1 MKLNLSVK
9 GSIAPAALL
18 SVLCFGWVRA
28 DPIPDDPVELPAV
41 NVTASGGGLSV
52 AALAGASA
60 GSEGLISN
68 RRLNAMPM
76 LRPGDALESIPG
88 LIVTQHAGDGKA
100 NQYFLRG
107 FNLDHGTDF
116 STTLGGVPIN
126 MPSHAHGQG
135 YTDLNFLIPELVE
148 KIRYRKG
155 PYYAEEGDFSS
166 AGAAHLD
173 YYRALESAS
182 AQLSI
187 GAGGYVRSLFTGS
200 PHVGAGHLLYGL
212 EILHNNG
219 PWQVPENYRKLN
231 GVLRYTEG
239 TRSNGFALT
248 AMAYQGKWTST
259 DQIPLRAVTNGSLN
273 RLGSLDPTSGGV
285 TSRYSLS
292 GEWNQRDK
300 TSVTQVSL
308 WGLQSSLDLWSNFQY
323 CLNDFAANGNCNQ
336 GDQFK
341 QSESR
346 LAFGLSASRSLFSRW
361 GEREVVNSFG
371 VQARSD
377 HLSPV
382 GLYASRQRE
391 VVSTVREDR
400 VQQRSFSLW
409 AQSDVQ
415 WTSWL
420 RTVAGLR
427 ANAIDVSVTSNLAL
441 NSAKVN
447 DHLLSPKLSVIFS
460 PARHTEIFLN
470 YGEGFHSND
479 ARAAT
484 IRVDP
489 VDGVTPVQRAP
500 ALVKTR
506 GFELGLKSEWIPAW
520 KTSVALWHLDIDS
533 ELVFLGDAG
542 TTQASRASRRYGL
555 EWTNNYAVNSWLS
568 LDADFAW
575 SHSRFRDAAP
585 EGSHIP
591 DAVGT
596 TANLGLTVDK
606 LGPWSGGV
614 RFRYFGPRPLLE
626 DASLRSASTSLV
638 SFRLGYKVSANTQLS
653 LDIHNLLNRTVNDI
667 EYLYASRL
675 ASEPAPVTDRHFHP
689 AEPRTVRLN
698 ITHRF

>member
-1 MKLNLSVK
+1 M
-9 GSIAPAALL
+9 
-18 SVLCFGWVRA
+18 
-28 DPIPDDPVELPAV
+28 
-41 NVTASGGGLSV
+41 
-52 AALAGASA
+52 
-60 GSEGLISN
+60 
-68 RRLNAMPM
+68 
-76 LRPGDALESIPG
+76 
-88 LIVTQHAGDGKA
+88 
-100 NQYFLRG
+100 
-107 FNLDHGTDF
+107 
-116 STTLGGVPIN
+116 
-126 MPSHAHGQG
+126 
-135 YTDLNFLIPELVE
+135 
-148 KIRYRKG
+148 
-155 PYYAEEGDFSS
+155 
-166 AGAAHLD
+166 
-173 YYRALESAS
+173 
-182 AQLSI
+182 
-187 GAGGYVRSLFTGS
+187 
-200 PHVGAGHLLYGL
+200 
-212 EILHNNG
+212 
-219 PWQVPENYRKLN
+219 
-231 GVLRYTEG
+231 
-239 TRSNGFALT
+239 
-248 AMAYQGKWTST
+248 
-259 DQIPLRAVTNGSLN
+259 
-273 RLGSLDPTSGGV
+273 
-285 TSRYSLS
+285 
-292 GEWNQRDK
+292 
-300 TSVTQVSL
+300 
-308 WGLQSSLDLWSNFQY
+308 
-323 CLNDFAANGNCNQ
+323 
-336 GDQFK
+336 
-341 QSESR
+341 
-346 LAFGLSASRSLFSRW
+346 
-361 GEREVVNSFG
+361 
-371 VQARSD
+371 
-377 HLSPV
+377 
-382 GLYASRQRE
+382 
-391 VVSTVREDR
+391 
-400 VQQRSFSLW
+400 
-409 AQSDVQ
+409 
-415 WTSWL
+415 
-420 RTVAGLR
+420 AGLR

>member
-1 MKLNLSVK
+1 MLNLSVK
-9 GSIAPAALL
+9 SVFAPVAVSLF
-18 SVLCFGWVRA
+18 LCFGSVSA
-28 DPIPDDPVELPAV
+28 DPIPDDPVELATV
-41 NVTASGGGLSV
+41 NVTARTGGVSG
-52 AALAGASA
+52 AILAGASA

-148 KIRYRKG
+148 KVRYRKG

-182 AQLSI
+182 AQFSI
-187 GAGGYVRSLFTGS
+187 GADGYVRSLFTGS
-200 PHVGAGHLLYGL
+200 PHVASGHLLYGL
-212 EILHNNG
+212 EIFHNNG

-231 GVLRYTEG
+231 GVLRYSEG
-239 TRSNGFALT
+239 TRANGYSIT
-248 AMAYQGKWTST
+248 AMAYQGKWTSS
-259 DQIPLRAVTNGSLN
+259 DQIPLRAVSNGSLN
-273 RLGSLDPTSGGV
+273 RFGSLDPSSGGV

-292 GEWNQRDK
+292 GEWNRRDK
-300 TSVTQVSL
+300 TSLTQLSL

-323 CLNDFAANGNCNQ
+323 CLNDFAATGNCNQ

-346 LAFGLSASRSLFSRW
+346 LAFGLSASKSLFLSW

-371 VQARSD
+371 IQARSD
-377 HLSPV
+377 QLSPV

-400 VQQRSFSLW
+400 VQQRSLSLW

-441 NSAKVN
+441 NSGKAN
-447 DHLLSPKLSVIFS
+447 DHLISPKLSVILT
-460 PARHTEIFLN
+460 PARHTELFLN

-484 IRVDP
+484 TRVDP
-489 VDGVTPVQRAP
+489 TDGVTPVQRAP
-500 ALVKTR
+500 GLVKTR
-506 GFELGLKSEWIPAW
+506 GFELGLKSEWAPAW
-520 KTSVALWHLDIDS
+520 KTSVALWHLDIAS
-533 ELVFLGDAG
+533 ELIFLGDAG

-575 SHSRFRDAAP
+575 SHSRFRDLAP

-591 DAVGT
+591 GAVAT
-596 TANLGLTVDK
+596 TANLGLTVDR

-614 RFRYFGPRPLLE
+614 RLRYFGPRPLIE
-626 DASLRSASTSLV
+626 DASLHSASTSLV
-638 SFRLGYKVSANTQLS
+638 SLRVGYKVSANTQLS
-653 LDIHNLLNRTVNDI
+653 LDVHNLLNRKVNDI
-667 EYLYASRL
+667 EYLYASRP
-675 ASEPAPVTDRHFHP
+675 ASEAAPVTDRHFHP

-698 ITHRF
+698 LTYRF